1 MSQTQLLSFGLKV
14 FYNSTF
20 NEVHKQLEPL
30 WKSFTKRKHEIQFT
44 SKTVAKMIV
53 YDKHTQFLIHRLENS
68 HSLFSK
74 QIALLKKKTTEQT
87 NNQDSKEL
95 KSLSST
101 IERSRSLKDVIHTL
115 KKGHK
120 LRYLHLQEVHVIRR
134 MII

>member
-74 QIALLKKKTTEQT
+74 QIALLKKK
-87 NNQDSKEL
+87 NNCVNKNKQS
-95 KSLSST
+95 SIYSNILSSKA
-101 IERSRSLKDVIHTL
+101 SHTCS
-115 KKGHK
+115 GSTHN
-120 LRYLHLQEVHVIRR
+120 
-134 MII
+134 IIKVSKV